1 MIILINTTNNISLDQ
16 DDRDS
21 LTSMIEGEV
30 ERYNE
35 NLTRLEVHLDDE
47 NSIKEGGND
56 KRCTIEARPEGIKP
70 ITVTQKADTVDQ
82 AVSGAVDKLMS
93 ALNTTYGKMRK
104 H

>member
-16 DDRDS
+16 DYRDS

-35 NLTRLEVHLDDE
+35 NITRLEVHLDDE
-47 NSIKEGGND
+47 NSTKEGGND

-70 ITVTQKADTVDQ
+70 ITVTQKADTFDQ
-82 AVSGAVDKLMS
+82 AVSGATDKLMS
-93 ALNTTYGKMRK
+93 VLNTTYGKMRNY
-104 H
+104 